1 MHISHMKLKMAV
13 FYSVS
18 PNYKE
23 ENNVSL
29 GSFYLL
35 YCSKSKVLQVPLIL
49 ICRFVSLE
57 QKRCFFESLHVEPPS

>member
-18 PNYKE
+18 PNYFKE

-29 GSFYLL
+29 GSI
-35 YCSKSKVLQVPLIL
+35 YCIALN
-49 ICRFVSLE
+49 
-57 QKRCFFESLHVEPPS
+57 QKYYKYPSF